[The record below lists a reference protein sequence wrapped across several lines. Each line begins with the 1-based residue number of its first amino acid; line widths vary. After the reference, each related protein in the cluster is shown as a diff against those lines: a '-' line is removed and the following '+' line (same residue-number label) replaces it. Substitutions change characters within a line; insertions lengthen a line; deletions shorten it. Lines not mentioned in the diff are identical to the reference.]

1 MIHVLDDSV
10 EDDHGL
16 GRADA
21 RERGEAAAAR
31 RLVAELGRERHGPL
45 QIEPD
50 VVLVG
55 VAHGAVEL
63 QRRLAHAQRGGGG
76 PRLDRRRHGRI
87 ALAAVEGGG
96 DLEHERAHQLDL
108 HELVHRAVLEGLET
122 ADRHAEL
129 PPGLEVLERRVV
141 GVLDVAND
149 IEVNPSEGFAR
160 SDTEL
165 ARAVRSALEWDAL
178 VPDEQI
184 QSTVSDGWVTLD
196 GEVNYWRER
205 IDAERAIRRLTGVVG
220 VINNVMIH
228 KQAVNEQELREE
240 IEGALEIR
248 ADRETER
255 LRIEVH
261 DGAVDLWGRVHS
273 WQERRAVLGSISHAP
288 GVTQV
293 RDHLRIDPYF

>member
-1 MIHVLDDSV
+1 MLERRSDRDLKQRVLRELKWDSRICWASINVEVDDAVVTLTGSV
-10 EDDHGL
+10 PIY
-16 GRADA
+16 AQK
-21 RERGEAAAAR
+21 EAAQEAA
-31 RLVAELGRERHGPL
+31 H
-45 QIEPD
+45 
-50 VVLVG
+50 
-55 VAHGAVEL
+55 
-63 QRRLAHAQRGGGG
+63 
-76 PRLDRRRHGRI
+76 
-87 ALAAVEGGG
+87 
-96 DLEHERAHQLDL
+96 
-108 HELVHRAVLEGLET
+108 
-122 ADRHAEL
+122 
-129 PPGLEVLERRVV
+129 RVV